1 MTMNSNV
8 SRRAFLATLTVAS
21 ASRSSA
27 AISDKELKAK
37 LPVIPKR
44 LEKAFLAPGKMPN
57 GLQAVDDGLWILDQ
71 EDPNKVHKVSYKDG
85 SVLKELQTESIHG
98 SGITVG
104 DDGALWIAS
113 TFGLTTLKVDPNT
126 GKTLASFDTPGIGE
140 IKWGSR
146 RGRKSGAHGLEWVD
160 GKYWIAV
167 PPPVRIYQ
175 IEPTPE
181 SSCTASTRPGVRPHG
196 IAWIKAICGAWKATT
211 RHLQDGPKTGELLAK
226 IQLSEDDP
234 EPHGM
239 TMRDGVVWYCDAA
252 SRWVCGSCSCSIQ
265 IDAVSDHSSGDR
277 RGGFRAVPGVDA
289 ADQEH
294 RSVSIWDRQKRP
306 FGSRRSPLHADRGR
320 LHAQLQFALYP
331 SWRSPTE
338 KQHRSSLPQPS

>member
-1 MTMNSNV
+1 MTTYSNV
-8 SRRAFLATLTVAS
+8 SRRAFLATLTIAAS

-85 SVLKELQTESIHG
+85 SVLKEIQTESIHG

-113 TFGLTTLKVDPNT
+113 TFGLTTLKVDPDT
-126 GKTLASFDTPGIGE
+126 GKTLATFDTPGIGE
-140 IKWGSR
+140 IKWGNR

-175 IEPTPE
+175 VEPDTGKE
-181 SSCTASTRPGVRPHG
+181 LHSFDAPGVRPHG
-196 IAWIKAICGAWKATT
+196 IAWDQGYLWCVESNDRAIYKMDP
-211 RHLQDGPKTGELLAK
+211 HSGELLAK
-226 IQLSEDDP
+226 IQLGLDDP

-239 TMRDGVVWYCDAA
+239 TMRDGVFWYSDAA
-252 SRWVCGSCSCSIQ
+252 SRWVC
-265 IDAVSDHSSGDR
+265 
-277 RGGFRAVPGVDA
+277 
-289 ADQEH
+289 
-294 RSVSIWDRQKRP
+294 
-306 FGSRRSPLHADRGR
+306 R
-320 LHAQLQFALYP
+320 LV
-331 SWRSPTE
+331 
-338 KQHRSSLPQPS
+338 